1 MQDPYKIV
9 ERWENSEI
17 LVVLYG
23 LKFVKICED
32 LVLITKAIDVIKVKF
47 RVTEE
52 QVLQFRDFHTF
63 LTSRINLR
71 KGLKDLEK
79 ILRSEV

>member
-9 ERWENSEI
+9 EHWENSEI

-23 LKFVKICED
+23 LKFVKTCKD
-32 LVLITKAIDVIKVKF
+32 LVLITKAVNVIKAKF
-47 RVTEE
+47 KVTEE
-52 QVLQFRDFHTF
+52 QVLQFRDARTF
-63 LTSRINLR
+63 LSSRINLR
-71 KGLKDLEK
+71 KGEKDLEK